1 MKREQTIQVYLLA
14 TAAGQV
20 RVALSPKGLCGL
32 RLPRRGSCRR
42 RGSSAGLDAML
53 RRLLRDLRDY
63 FDGKEVKFS
72 YPMDLGG
79 ATNFQRAVWRALR
92 RIPHGQTRTYAEIAR
107 AVGRPKACRAV
118 GGACGDNP
126 LPLLIPCHRVVGSN
140 GKPGGFSG
148 GRGWKR
154 FLLELEGVGAD
165 EGPNVQPE

>member
-1 MKREQTIQVYLLA
+1 MKRERTIQSYLLA
-14 TAAGQV
+14 TPVGQV
-20 RVALSPKGLCGL
+20 RVELSPKGLCAL
-32 RLPRRGSCRR
+32 RLPRGRTRR
-42 RGSSAGLDAML
+42 RRSSSAGLDAML

-72 YPMDLGG
+72 YPMDLGA
-79 ATNFQRAVWRALR
+79 ATNFQKAVWRALR

-107 AVGRPKACRAV
+107 AIGRPKACRAV
-118 GGACGDNP
+118 GAACGDNP
-126 LPLLIPCHRVVGSN
+126 LPLLIPCHRVVAGN